1 VLKQFET
8 CDKLVPDFNFL
19 QVTADNSMSKRQPY
33 KVMRSLHKQ
42 IAEHHEKIMQ
52 EQGSDNP
59 QVGLIHHWQQEIRAF
74 TIQLERLENRI
85 ARRRRRG
92 K

>member
-1 VLKQFET
+1 
-8 CDKLVPDFNFL
+8 
-19 QVTADNSMSKRQPY
+19 MSKRQPH
-33 KVMRSLHKQ
+33 KVMRSLRKQ
-42 IAEHHEKIMQ
+42 IAEHQEKIMQ
-52 EQGSDNP
+52 EQRLDNP
-59 QVGLIHHWQQEIRAF
+59 NIGLVRHWQQEIRAF

>member
-1 VLKQFET
+1 MLKRFET
-8 CDKLVPDFNFL
+8 CDKLIPDFNFL
-19 QVTADNSMSKRQPY
+19 QVTEDNSMSKRQPY
-33 KVMRSLHKQ
+33 KVMRSLRKQ
-42 IAEHHEKIMQ
+42 IAEHQEKIRQ

-59 QVGLIHHWQQEIRAF
+59 HVGLIRHWQQEIRAF